1 MRYLLGEKLITNVT
15 GPSVALTHRGV
26 VEVEAK
32 LTEPNTPT
40 QHFPMNV
47 INIGQAFN
55 SPIQQG
61 TVGSTQSVSF
71 SSTDLQAVSRLL
83 QDLKGKLPDLG
94 LARDDAQAVESDIAT
109 IEAQVSSPRPKIEVI
124 KECLRTVRNIV
135 EGIAGAEI
143 IEGIKKLLGG

>member
-1 MRYLLGEKLITNVT
+1 MNAVQQRQLQRFLFLKYLYDTTGGSTLRYIPLPDVAQALGVTLEEAADVLRYLLGEKLITNVT

-61 TVGSTQSVSF
+61 TVGSTQLVSF
-71 SSTDLQAVSRLL
+71 SSTDLQAVSLAPRFEGEAPRL
-83 QDLKGKLPDLG
+83 G
-94 LARDDAQAVESDIAT
+94 
-109 IEAQVSSPRPKIEVI
+109 VSS
-124 KECLRTVRNIV
+124 
-135 EGIAGAEI
+135 
-143 IEGIKKLLGG
+143 